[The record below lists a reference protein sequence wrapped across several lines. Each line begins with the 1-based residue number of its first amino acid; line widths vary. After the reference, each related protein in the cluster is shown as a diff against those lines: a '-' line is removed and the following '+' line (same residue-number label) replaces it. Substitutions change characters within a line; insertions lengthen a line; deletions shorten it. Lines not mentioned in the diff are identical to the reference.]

1 MGNVVT
7 RDSVVVNPR
16 LSRSPMSQYKAFKI
30 ALLFGASLA
39 GISACDTDS
48 NHVPPSES
56 VLEASIEFESDSE
69 AHWNLVPLPQPP
81 GVNRF
86 DSPAASVPATFPWT
100 VETFQF
106 SADDFI
112 AVTSAPGGLFAP
124 VPSGITS
131 LPPELA
137 DGFLIATTFRDETDT
152 VIGFGTEQEVLDL
165 ANEEGLTTYTITIP
179 GRGTLMLRQRETLSW
194 LLGEF
199 TDMFANEEF
208 VREYDPV
215 YVQINTI
222 PGTGWIVGGTGEFAG
237 SMGVFRE
244 VGWLRE
250 LNLLTGQHDLGVTLQ
265 VLFFF

>member
-1 MGNVVT
+1 MPKHQTAVLPLVLVLLPHGLVACGTN
-7 RDSVVVNPR
+7 DFGDDYDDILDN
-16 LSRSPMSQYKAFKI
+16 RSP
-30 ALLFGASLA
+30 
-39 GISACDTDS
+39 
-48 NHVPPSES
+48 ES
-56 VLEASIEFESDSE
+56 VIEIDPTIQSRWE
-69 AHWNLVPLPQPP
+69 LVPLPPPP
-81 GVNRF
+81 GDQIRALE
-86 DSPAASVPATFPWT
+86 AAPSVPATFPWT

-179 GRGTLMLRQRETLSW
+179 GRGTLMLRQREDLSW
-194 LLGEF
+194 LLGEV

-215 YVQINTI
+215 HVQINTI